1 MPQTALENEAVEE
14 TVEEEVV
21 ETPEVAEEEFEIVVE
36 DDTPEEDRDREP
48 MPEEIVDTLEKDEL
62 EEYSV
67 EKAKQL
73 KKVWHDERRAKEEA
87 QRERDAAVAFAKQQQ
102 EENKKFRADLNKGE
116 EALMENSKSSAEH
129 ELQLATKMYK
139 EAFEAGEAD
148 QVADAQAKMVSA
160 QSRLHAAEN
169 YERQYG
175 EVEQAE
181 QNERWNIQPQQQ
193 EQQPQVDRKALA
205 WQKKNESWWGNNRKM
220 TSFAFGVH
228 EDLVSQGID
237 PDVDSDEYYS
247 SIDKEMR
254 LRFPEEFEEETP
266 EADASPRP
274 AVKAKTVVSSAKR
287 TTKSKKVVL
296 KDSEVRLAHRLGLT
310 PEDYVREKL
319 KLEGTA

>member
-14 TVEEEVV
+14 VV
-21 ETPEVAEEEFEIVVE
+21 ETPEAAEEEFEIVIE
-36 DDTPEEDRDREP
+36 NDTPEEDRDREP
-48 MPEEIVDTLEKDEL
+48 MPEEIVDNLEKDEL

-67 EKAKQL
+67 EKSKQL
-73 KKVWHDERRAKEEA
+73 KKVWHDERRAKEAA
-87 QRERDAAVAFAKQQQ
+87 QRERDAAIAFAKQQQ

-129 ELQLATKMYK
+129 EIQLATKMYK
-139 EAFEAGEAD
+139 EAFESGEAD
-148 QVADAQAKMVSA
+148 QVAAAQAKMVAA

-169 YERQYG
+169 YEPQYG
-175 EVEQAE
+175 EIEQAE
-181 QNERWNIQPQQQ
+181 QNEGWSIQPQ
-193 EQQPQVDRKALA
+193 EPQPQLDRKALA
-205 WQKKNESWWGNNRKM
+205 WQKENESWWGTNRKM
-220 TSFAFGVH
+220 TSFAFGMH

-254 LRFPEEFEEETP
+254 LRFPEEFEGETP
-266 EADASPRP
+266 EADASPRT
-274 AVKAKTVVSSAKR
+274 AAKAKTVVSSAKR

>member
-1 MPQTALENEAVEE
+1 MPQTALENEDDIVEG
-14 TVEEEVV
+14 VEEEK
-21 ETPEVAEEEFEIVVE
+21 EFDIVVE

-48 MPEEIVDTLEKDEL
+48 MPEEIVDNLEKDEL

-116 EALMENSKSSAEH
+116 EALMQNSKSSAEH

-175 EVEQAE
+175 EVEEAE
-181 QNERWNIQPQQQ
+181 QNEGWNIQPQQQ
-193 EQQPQVDRKALA
+193 QPQIDRKALA

-254 LRFPEEFEEETP
+254 LRFPEEFEGETS
-266 EADASPRP
+266 EAGTSPRT
-274 AVKAKTVVSSAKR
+274 AAKAKTVVSSAKR
-287 TTKSKKVVL
+287 TTKSKRVVL
-296 KDSEVRLAHRLGLT
+296 NDSEVRLAHRLGLT

-319 KLEGTA
+319 KLEG

>member
-14 TVEEEVV
+14 EVV
-21 ETPEVAEEEFEIVVE
+21 ETPEAVEEEFEIVVE

-87 QRERDAAVAFAKQQQ
+87 QRERDAAVAYAKQQQ

-139 EAFEAGEAD
+139 EAFETGEAD

-169 YERQYG
+169 YQRQYG
-175 EVEQAE
+175 EVEEPE
-181 QNERWNIQPQQQ
+181 QNEGWNIQPQQ
-193 EQQPQVDRKALA
+193 EQQPQIDRKALA
-205 WQKKNESWWGNNRKM
+205 WQKKNESWWGTNRKM
-220 TSFAFGVH
+220 TSFAFGMH
-228 EDLVSQGID
+228 EELVSQGID

-254 LRFPEEFEEETP
+254 LRFPEEFDEGST
-266 EADASPRP
+266 EADTSPRT
-274 AVKAKTVVSSAKR
+274 AAKAKTVVSSAKR
-287 TTKSKKVVL
+287 TTKSKRVVL
-296 KDSEVRLAHRLGLT
+296 NDSEVRLAHRLGLT

-319 KLEGTA
+319 KLEG

>member
-14 TVEEEVV
+14 EVV
-21 ETPEVAEEEFEIVVE
+21 ETPEAVEEEFEIVVE

-48 MPEEIVDTLEKDEL
+48 MPEEIVDNLEKDEL

-87 QRERDAAVAFAKQQQ
+87 QRERDAAVAYAKQQQ

-139 EAFEAGEAD
+139 EAFETGEAD

-169 YERQYG
+169 YQRQYG
-175 EVEQAE
+175 EVEEPE
-181 QNERWNIQPQQQ
+181 QNEGWNIQPQQ
-193 EQQPQVDRKALA
+193 EQQPQIDRKALA
-205 WQKKNESWWGNNRKM
+205 WQKKNESWWGTNRKM
-220 TSFAFGVH
+220 TSFAFGMH
-228 EDLVSQGID
+228 EELVSQGID

-254 LRFPEEFEEETP
+254 LRFPEEFEGETP
-266 EADASPRP
+266 EADASPRS
-274 AVKAKTVVSSAKR
+274 AAKAKTVVSSAKR

>member
-1 MPQTALENEAVEE
+1 MPQTALENKA
-14 TVEEEVV
+14 VEEEVV

-87 QRERDAAVAFAKQQQ
+87 QRERDAAVAYAKQQQ

-169 YERQYG
+169 YQRQYG
-175 EVEQAE
+175 EVEEPE
-181 QNERWNIQPQQQ
+181 QNEGWNIQPQQ
-193 EQQPQVDRKALA
+193 EQQPQIDRKALA
-205 WQKKNESWWGNNRKM
+205 WQKKNESWWGTNRKM
-220 TSFAFGVH
+220 TSFAFGMH
-228 EDLVSQGID
+228 EELVSQGID

-254 LRFPEEFEEETP
+254 LRFPEEFEGETP
-266 EADASPRP
+266 EADASPRS
-274 AVKAKTVVSSAKR
+274 AAKAKTVVSSAKR

>member
-14 TVEEEVV
+14 KVV
-21 ETPEVAEEEFEIVVE
+21 ETPEATEKEFDIVIE
-36 DDTPEEDRDREP
+36 NDTPEEDRDREP

-129 ELQLATKMYK
+129 ELQLAKKLFKDAYD
-139 EAFEAGEAD
+139 AGDVDA
-148 QVADAQAKMVSA
+148 VADAQEKMMA
-160 QSRLHAAEN
+160 ARLNVEKAES
-169 YERQYG
+169 YQPQYG
-175 EVEQAE
+175 DIEETAA
-181 QNERWNIQPQQQ
+181 QPQQ
-193 EQQPQVDRKALA
+193 EQQPQIDHKALA

-220 TSFAFGVH
+220 TSFAFGMH

-254 LRFPEEFEEETP
+254 LRFPEEFEGETP
-266 EADASPRP
+266 EADASPRT
-274 AVKAKTVVSSAKR
+274 AAKAKTVVSSAKR
-287 TTKSKKVVL
+287 TTKSKRVVL
-296 KDSEVRLAHRLGLT
+296 NDSEVRLAHRLGLT

-319 KLEGTA
+319 KLEG

>member
-14 TVEEEVV
+14 EVV
-21 ETPEVAEEEFEIVVE
+21 ETPEAVEEEFEIVVE

-116 EALMENSKSSAEH
+116 EALMQNSKSSAEH

-169 YERQYG
+169 YQRQYG
-175 EVEQAE
+175 EVEEAE
-181 QNERWNIQPQQQ
+181 QNEGWNIQPQQ
-193 EQQPQVDRKALA
+193 EQQPQIDRKALA

-254 LRFPEEFEEETP
+254 LRFPEEFEGETP
-266 EADASPRP
+266 EADASPRT
-274 AVKAKTVVSSAKR
+274 AAKAKTVVSSAKR

-319 KLEGTA
+319 KLEG

>member
-14 TVEEEVV
+14 VV
-21 ETPEVAEEEFEIVVE
+21 ETPEAAEEEFEIVIE
-36 DDTPEEDRDREP
+36 NDTPEEDRNREP

-129 ELQLATKMYK
+129 ELQLAKKLFKDAYD
-139 EAFEAGEAD
+139 AGDVDA
-148 QVADAQAKMVSA
+148 VADAQEKMMA
-160 QSRLHAAEN
+160 ARLNVEKAES
-169 YERQYG
+169 YQPQYG
-175 EVEQAE
+175 DIEETAA
-181 QNERWNIQPQQQ
+181 QPQQQ
-193 EQQPQVDRKALA
+193 QPQLDRKALA

-254 LRFPEEFEEETP
+254 LRFPEEFEGETP
-266 EADASPRP
+266 EADASPRT
-274 AVKAKTVVSSAKR
+274 AAKAKTVVSSAKR

>member
-1 MPQTALENEAVEE
+1 MPQTALENEA
-14 TVEEEVV
+14 VEEEVV

-116 EALMENSKSSAEH
+116 EALMQNSKSSAEH

-169 YERQYG
+169 YQRQYG
-175 EVEQAE
+175 EVEEAE
-181 QNERWNIQPQQQ
+181 QNEGWNIQPQQ
-193 EQQPQVDRKALA
+193 EQQPQIDRKALA

-254 LRFPEEFEEETP
+254 LRFPEEFEGETP
-266 EADASPRP
+266 EADASPRT
-274 AVKAKTVVSSAKR
+274 AAKAKTVVSSAKR

-319 KLEGTA
+319 KLEG

>member
-1 MPQTALENEAVEE
+1 MPQTALENEA
-14 TVEEEVV
+14 VEEEVV

-87 QRERDAAVAFAKQQQ
+87 QRERDAAVAYAKQQQ

-160 QSRLHAAEN
+160 QSPAHADHDGAL
-169 YERQYG
+169 
-175 EVEQAE
+175 
-181 QNERWNIQPQQQ
+181 
-193 EQQPQVDRKALA
+193 RKAQPIRHFKVRSQSERL
-205 WQKKNESWWGNNRKM
+205 ESNTPR
-220 TSFAFGVH
+220 
-228 EDLVSQGID
+228 L
-237 PDVDSDEYYS
+237 PDG
-247 SIDKEMR
+247 
-254 LRFPEEFEEETP
+254 
-266 EADASPRP
+266 
-274 AVKAKTVVSSAKR
+274 
-287 TTKSKKVVL
+287 
-296 KDSEVRLAHRLGLT
+296 DSEKSCLTRDREFLT
-310 PEDYVREKL
+310 PSIIRPRR
-319 KLEGTA
+319 GG

>member
-14 TVEEEVV
+14 VV
-21 ETPEVAEEEFEIVVE
+21 ETPEAAEEEFEIVIE
-36 DDTPEEDRDREP
+36 NDTPEEDRNREP

-129 ELQLATKMYK
+129 ELQLAKKLFKDAYD
-139 EAFEAGEAD
+139 AGDVDA
-148 QVADAQAKMVSA
+148 VADAQEKMMA
-160 QSRLHAAEN
+160 ARLNVEKAES
-169 YERQYG
+169 YQPQYG
-175 EVEQAE
+175 DIEETAA
-181 QNERWNIQPQQQ
+181 QPQQQ
-193 EQQPQVDRKALA
+193 QPQLDRKALA

-254 LRFPEEFEEETP
+254 LRFPEEFEGETP
-266 EADASPRP
+266 EADTSPRT
-274 AVKAKTVVSSAKR
+274 AAKAKTVVSSAKR

>member
-14 TVEEEVV
+14 EVV
-21 ETPEVAEEEFEIVVE
+21 ETPEAVEEEFEIVVE

-87 QRERDAAVAFAKQQQ
+87 QRERDAAVAYAKQQQ

-175 EVEQAE
+175 EVEEPE
-181 QNERWNIQPQQQ
+181 QNEGWNIQPQQ
-193 EQQPQVDRKALA
+193 EQQPQIDRKALA
-205 WQKKNESWWGNNRKM
+205 WQKKNESWWGTNRKM
-220 TSFAFGVH
+220 TSFAFGMH
-228 EDLVSQGID
+228 EELVSQGID

-254 LRFPEEFEEETP
+254 LRFPEEFEGETP
-266 EADASPRP
+266 EADASPRS
-274 AVKAKTVVSSAKR
+274 AAKAKTVVSSAKR

>member
-14 TVEEEVV
+14 EVV
-21 ETPEVAEEEFEIVVE
+21 ETPEAVEEEFEIVVE

-48 MPEEIVDTLEKDEL
+48 MPEEIVDNLEKDEL

-129 ELQLATKMYK
+129 ELQLAKKLFKDAYD
-139 EAFEAGEAD
+139 AGDVDA
-148 QVADAQAKMVSA
+148 VADAQEKMMA
-160 QSRLHAAEN
+160 ARLNVEKAESYQPQYRDIEETAA
-169 YERQYG
+169 
-175 EVEQAE
+175 
-181 QNERWNIQPQQQ
+181 QPQQQ
-193 EQQPQVDRKALA
+193 QPQIDRKALA

-254 LRFPEEFEEETP
+254 LRFPEEFEGETP
-266 EADASPRP
+266 EADASPRT
-274 AVKAKTVVSSAKR
+274 AAKAKTVVSSAKR

-296 KDSEVRLAHRLGLT
+296 KDSEVRLAHRLGIT
-310 PEDYVREKL
+310 PEDYVKQKL
-319 KLEGTA
+319 KLEG

>member
-1 MPQTALENEAVEE
+1 MPQTALENEA
-14 TVEEEVV
+14 VEEEVV

-87 QRERDAAVAFAKQQQ
+87 QRERDAAVAYAKQQQ

-181 QNERWNIQPQQQ
+181 QNEGWNIQPQQQ
-193 EQQPQVDRKALA
+193 EQQPQIDRKALA
-205 WQKKNESWWGNNRKM
+205 WQKENESWWGTNRKM
-220 TSFAFGVH
+220 TSFAFGMH

-237 PDVDSDEYYS
+237 PDVDSNEYYS

-254 LRFPEEFEEETP
+254 LRFPEEFEGETP
-266 EADASPRP
+266 EADASPRT
-274 AVKAKTVVSSAKR
+274 AAKAKTVVSSAKR

>member
-1 MPQTALENEAVEE
+1 MPQTALENEA
-14 TVEEEVV
+14 VEEEVV

-87 QRERDAAVAFAKQQQ
+87 QRERDAAVAYAKQQQ

-181 QNERWNIQPQQQ
+181 QNEGWNIQPQQ
-193 EQQPQVDRKALA
+193 EQQPQIDRKALA
-205 WQKKNESWWGNNRKM
+205 WQKKNESWWGTNRKM
-220 TSFAFGVH
+220 TSFAFGMH

-254 LRFPEEFEEETP
+254 LRFPEEFEGETP
-266 EADASPRP
+266 EADASPRT
-274 AVKAKTVVSSAKR
+274 AAKAKTVVSSAKR

>member
-1 MPQTALENEAVEE
+1 MPQTALENKA
-14 TVEEEVV
+14 VEEEVV

-87 QRERDAAVAFAKQQQ
+87 QRERDAAVAYAKQQQ

-181 QNERWNIQPQQQ
+181 QNEGWNIQPQQ
-193 EQQPQVDRKALA
+193 EQQPQIDRKALA
-205 WQKKNESWWGNNRKM
+205 WQKKNESWWGTNRKM
-220 TSFAFGVH
+220 TSFAFGMH
-228 EDLVSQGID
+228 EELVSQGID

-254 LRFPEEFEEETP
+254 LRFPEEFEGETP
-266 EADASPRP
+266 EADASPRS
-274 AVKAKTVVSSAKR
+274 AAKAKTVVSSAKR

>member
-1 MPQTALENEAVEE
+1 MPQTALENE
-14 TVEEEVV
+14 TVEEVV
-21 ETPEVAEEEFEIVVE
+21 ETPEAVEEEFEVVVE

-48 MPEEIVDTLEKDEL
+48 MPEEIVDNLEKDEL

-87 QRERDAAVAFAKQQQ
+87 QRERDAAVAYAKQQQ

-181 QNERWNIQPQQQ
+181 QNEGWNIQPQQQ
-193 EQQPQVDRKALA
+193 QEQQPQIDRKALA
-205 WQKKNESWWGNNRKM
+205 WQKENESWWGTNRKM
-220 TSFAFGVH
+220 TSFAFGMH

-254 LRFPEEFEEETP
+254 LRFPEEFEGETP
-266 EADASPRP
+266 EADASPRT
-274 AVKAKTVVSSAKR
+274 AAKAKTVVSSAKR

>member
-14 TVEEEVV
+14 EVV
-21 ETPEVAEEEFEIVVE
+21 ETPEAAEEEFEIVVE

-87 QRERDAAVAFAKQQQ
+87 QRERDAAVAYAKQQQ

-181 QNERWNIQPQQQ
+181 QNEGWNIQPQQ
-193 EQQPQVDRKALA
+193 EQQPQIDRKALA
-205 WQKKNESWWGNNRKM
+205 WQKKNESWWGTNRKM
-220 TSFAFGVH
+220 TSFAFGMH
-228 EDLVSQGID
+228 EELVSQGID

-254 LRFPEEFEEETP
+254 LRFPEEFEGETP
-266 EADASPRP
+266 EADASPRS
-274 AVKAKTVVSSAKR
+274 AAKAKTVVSSAKR

>member
-1 MPQTALENEAVEE
+1 MPQTALENE
-14 TVEEEVV
+14 TVEEVV
-21 ETPEVAEEEFEIVVE
+21 ETPEAVEEEFEVVVE

-48 MPEEIVDTLEKDEL
+48 MPEEIVDNLEKDEL

-73 KKVWHDERRAKEEA
+73 KKVWHDERRAKEAA
-87 QRERDAAVAFAKQQQ
+87 QRERDAAVAYAKQQL

-181 QNERWNIQPQQQ
+181 QNEGWNIQPQQQ
-193 EQQPQVDRKALA
+193 QEQQPQIDRKALA
-205 WQKKNESWWGNNRKM
+205 WQKENESWWGTNRKM
-220 TSFAFGVH
+220 TSFAFGMH

-254 LRFPEEFEEETP
+254 LRFPEEFEGETP
-266 EADASPRP
+266 EADASPRS
-274 AVKAKTVVSSAKR
+274 AAKAKTVVSSAKR
-287 TTKSKKVVL
+287 TTKAKQYVL
-296 KDSEVRLAHRLGLT
+296 TDSEVRLSHRLGIT
-310 PEDYVREKL
+310 PEEYVKQKL
-319 KLEGTA
+319 KLEG

>member
-1 MPQTALENEAVEE
+1 MPQTALENEA
-14 TVEEEVV
+14 VEEEVV

-87 QRERDAAVAFAKQQQ
+87 QRERDAAVAYAKQQQ

-181 QNERWNIQPQQQ
+181 QNEGWNIQPQQQ
-193 EQQPQVDRKALA
+193 EQQPQIDRKALA
-205 WQKKNESWWGNNRKM
+205 WQKKNESWWGTNRKM

-237 PDVDSDEYYS
+237 PDVDSNEYYS

-254 LRFPEEFEEETP
+254 LRFPEEFEGETP
-266 EADASPRP
+266 EADASPRT
-274 AVKAKTVVSSAKR
+274 AAKAKTVVSSAKR

>member
-14 TVEEEVV
+14 EVV
-21 ETPEVAEEEFEIVVE
+21 ETPEAVEEEFEIVVE

-116 EALMENSKSSAEH
+116 EALMQNSKSSAEH

-169 YERQYG
+169 YQRQYG
-175 EVEQAE
+175 EVEEAE
-181 QNERWNIQPQQQ
+181 QNKGWNIQPQQ
-193 EQQPQVDRKALA
+193 EQQPQIDRKALA

-254 LRFPEEFEEETP
+254 LRFPEEFEGETP
-266 EADASPRP
+266 EADASPRT
-274 AVKAKTVVSSAKR
+274 AAKAKTVVSSAKR

-319 KLEGTA
+319 KLEG

>member
-1 MPQTALENEAVEE
+1 MPQTALENE
-14 TVEEEVV
+14 TVEEVV
-21 ETPEVAEEEFEIVVE
+21 ETPEAVEEEFEVVVE

-48 MPEEIVDTLEKDEL
+48 MPEEIVDNLEKDEL

-87 QRERDAAVAFAKQQQ
+87 QRERDAAVAYAKQQQ

-181 QNERWNIQPQQQ
+181 QNEGWNIQPQQQ
-193 EQQPQVDRKALA
+193 QEQQPQIDRKALA

-254 LRFPEEFEEETP
+254 LRFPEEFEGETP
-266 EADASPRP
+266 EADASPRT
-274 AVKAKTVVSSAKR
+274 AAKAKTVVSSAKR

>member
-1 MPQTALENEAVEE
+1 MPQTALENKA
-14 TVEEEVV
+14 VEEEVV

-87 QRERDAAVAFAKQQQ
+87 QRERDAAVAYAKQQQ

-139 EAFEAGEAD
+139 EAFETGEAD

-181 QNERWNIQPQQQ
+181 QNEGWNIQPQQ
-193 EQQPQVDRKALA
+193 EQQPQIDRKALA
-205 WQKKNESWWGNNRKM
+205 WQKKNESWWGTNRKM
-220 TSFAFGVH
+220 TSFAFGMH
-228 EDLVSQGID
+228 EELVSQGID

-254 LRFPEEFEEETP
+254 LRFPEEFEGETP
-266 EADASPRP
+266 EADASPRS
-274 AVKAKTVVSSAKR
+274 AAKAKTVVSSAKR

>member
-1 MPQTALENEAVEE
+1 MPQTALENEA
-14 TVEEEVV
+14 VEEEVV

-87 QRERDAAVAFAKQQQ
+87 QRERDAAVAYAKQQQ

-181 QNERWNIQPQQQ
+181 QNEGWNIQPQQQ
-193 EQQPQVDRKALA
+193 EQQPQIDRKALA
-205 WQKKNESWWGNNRKM
+205 WQKKNESWWGTNRKM
-220 TSFAFGVH
+220 TSFAFGMH

-254 LRFPEEFEEETP
+254 LRFPEEFEGETP
-266 EADASPRP
+266 EADASPRT
-274 AVKAKTVVSSAKR
+274 AAKAKTVVSSAKR

>member
-14 TVEEEVV
+14 EVV
-21 ETPEVAEEEFEIVVE
+21 ETPEAVEEEFEIVVE

-87 QRERDAAVAFAKQQQ
+87 QRERDAAVAYAKQQQ

-169 YERQYG
+169 YQRQYG
-175 EVEQAE
+175 EVEEPE
-181 QNERWNIQPQQQ
+181 QNEGWNIQPQQ
-193 EQQPQVDRKALA
+193 EQQPQIDRKALA
-205 WQKKNESWWGNNRKM
+205 WQKKNESWWGTNRKM
-220 TSFAFGVH
+220 TSFAFGMH
-228 EDLVSQGID
+228 EELVSQGID

-254 LRFPEEFEEETP
+254 LRFPEEFEGETP
-266 EADASPRP
+266 EADASPRS
-274 AVKAKTVVSSAKR
+274 AAKAKTVVSSAKR